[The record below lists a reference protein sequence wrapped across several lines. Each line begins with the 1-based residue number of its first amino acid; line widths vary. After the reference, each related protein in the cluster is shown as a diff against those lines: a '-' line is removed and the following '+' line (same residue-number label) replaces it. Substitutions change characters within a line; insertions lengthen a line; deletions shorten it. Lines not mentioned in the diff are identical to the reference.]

1 MKELANNNDKYSYLQ
16 QEIYTN
22 ATGNH
27 NWDRA
32 VVQHLRTNPDLCAK
46 HLDAKEYL
54 QRRTEYFYND
64 APKRYPQSAENFKAI
79 VAASPEAKA
88 FVSEKLV
95 ELGVK
100 DPEKWLATPLTRMA
114 YVMDTPTQTSRGN
127 TSQSQS
133 QGITMSDEWDRGER
147 R

>member
-1 MKELANNNDKYSYLQ
+1 M
-16 QEIYTN
+16 
-22 ATGNH
+22 
-27 NWDRA
+27 
-32 VVQHLRTNPDLCAK
+32 
-46 HLDAKEYL
+46 DAKEYL
-54 QRRTEYFYND
+54 QRRTEYFHND
-64 APKRYPQSAENFKAI
+64 APKRYPQSTDNFKAI

-100 DPEKWLATPLTRMA
+100 DPEKWLETPLTRMA

-127 TSQSQS
+127 TSQSQ
-133 QGITMSDEWDRGER
+133 GIAMSDEWDRGER